1 MSAGEL
7 DGLYDELT
15 TEVTEDEQVQPEP
28 TPVQPV
34 VPEREEP
41 VDTTPEAPSLDDDS
55 QVEVVIP
62 EIRVPEPEPTYDA
75 PDEYNHISVLC
86 DSENILSPA
95 CREEIY
101 NMLDHDNL

>member
-41 VDTTPEAPSLDDDS
+41 VDTTP
-55 QVEVVIP
+55 
-62 EIRVPEPEPTYDA
+62 
-75 PDEYNHISVLC
+75 
-86 DSENILSPA
+86 
-95 CREEIY
+95 
-101 NMLDHDNL
+101 